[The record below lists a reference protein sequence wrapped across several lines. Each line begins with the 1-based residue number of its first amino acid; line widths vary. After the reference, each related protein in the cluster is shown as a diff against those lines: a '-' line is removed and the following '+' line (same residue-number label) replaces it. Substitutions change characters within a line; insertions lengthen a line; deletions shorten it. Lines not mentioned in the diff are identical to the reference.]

1 MIYIKLCLIANRH
14 GRKILFRRKKQEDTK
29 WNYVTMELNC
39 PLCQGHFEL
48 V

>member
-29 WNYVTMELNC
+29 WNYVTMEHKLS
-39 PLCQGHFEL
+39 PLSRTF
-48 V
+48 

>member
-29 WNYVTMELNC
+29 WNYVTMEHWCAQAVML
-39 PLCQGHFEL
+39 
-48 V
+48 